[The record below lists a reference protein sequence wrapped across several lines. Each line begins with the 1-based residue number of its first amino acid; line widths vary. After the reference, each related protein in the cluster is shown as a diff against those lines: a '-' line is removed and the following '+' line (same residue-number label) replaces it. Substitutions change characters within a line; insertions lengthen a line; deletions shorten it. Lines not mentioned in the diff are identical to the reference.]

1 MRSVLFAIAYYAI
14 SITHVLAAA
23 VAALRPG
30 RGAVRKVINRYGK
43 RMVWAMRVFAGI
55 KLEVRGRERLPA
67 DGAFIIAPKHQS
79 WGDGFCSF
87 SQFDDVA
94 FVTGD
99 HLERFPLFKPILRK
113 LGAIVVD
120 NCGGPEAR
128 KAMSTAAAQAHAEGR
143 KILIYPEGH
152 LAPVGTRYRYRT
164 GVFYMSRDFEMVVVP
179 VATNLGCFWPQAKFW
194 KTPGTAII
202 EFLEPIP
209 TGLHRTEFL
218 TRLEQVIEDKTAEL
232 VAEALGTPVTPSV
245 LGVPDAERERAEAKA
260 KAKDEAEAA

>member
-30 RGAVRKVINRYGK
+30 RGAVRRVISRFGK

-55 KLEVRGRERLPA
+55 KLEVRGREPLPE
-67 DGAFIIAPKHQS
+67 GAFIIAPKHQS
-79 WGDGFCSF
+79 WGDGFCTF

-128 KAMSTAAAQAHAEGR
+128 KAMSPAAAEAHKEGR

-152 LAPVGTRYRYRT
+152 LAPVGVRYRYRT

-179 VATNLGCFWPQAKFW
+179 VATNLGLFWPQAKFW
-194 KTPGTAII
+194 KTPGTAVI
-202 EFLEPIP
+202 EFLAPIP
-209 TGLHRTEFL
+209 TGLHRTDFL
-218 TRLEQVIEDKTAEL
+218 ARLEQVIEDRTAEL
-232 VAEALGTPVTPSV
+232 VAEATWRPVTPSV
-245 LGVPDAERERAEAKA
+245 LEVPDSERQRAEERKA
-260 KAKDEAEAA
+260 ATAT

>member
-1 MRSVLFAIAYYAI
+1 VRSILFAIAYYAI

-30 RGAVRKVINRYGK
+30 RGAVRRVISRFGR

-55 KLEVRGRERLPA
+55 RLEVRGRENLPQ
-67 DGAFIIAPKHQS
+67 GAFIIAPKHQS
-79 WGDGFCSF
+79 WGDGFCAF

-128 KAMSTAAAQAHAEGR
+128 NALQAAASQAHKEGR

-152 LAPVGTRYRYRT
+152 LAPVGTRFRYRS
-164 GVFYMSRDFEMVVVP
+164 GVYYMSRDFEMPVVP

-194 KTPGTAII
+194 KKPGTAII
-202 EFLEPIP
+202 EFLPPIP
-209 TGLHRTEFL
+209 TGLKRTEFL
-218 TRLEQVIEDKTAEL
+218 TRLETAVEDRTAEL
-232 VAEALGTPVTPSV
+232 VAEATGQPVTPSV
-245 LGVPDAERERAEAKA
+245 LGVPDAERERAAAKA
-260 KAKDEAEAA
+260 KEAEAEPAE

>member
-1 MRSVLFAIAYYAI
+1 MRSLLFAIAYYWI

-23 VAALRPG
+23 VAALTPG
-30 RGAVRKVINRYGK
+30 RGAVRAVISRYSR

-55 KLEVRGRERLPA
+55 KLEVRGRERLPE
-67 DGAFIIAPKHQS
+67 GAFIIAPKHQS
-79 WGDGFCSF
+79 WGDGFCSH
-87 SQFDDVA
+87 SQFEDVA
-94 FVTGD
+94 IVTGN

-152 LAPVGTRYRYRT
+152 LAPVGVRYRYRT

-194 KTPGTAII
+194 KTPGTAVI
-202 EFLEPIP
+202 EFLDPIP
-209 TGLHRTEFL
+209 TGLPRTEFP
-218 TRLEQVIEDKTAEL
+218 TRLEQVIEDRTAEL
-232 VAEALGTPVTPSV
+232 VAEATGKPVTPSV
-245 LGVPDAERERAEAKA
+245 LEVPDSERERAEARA
-260 KAKDEAEAA
+260 KTRDEIEAA

>member
-14 SITHVLAAA
+14 AIPHVLAAA

-30 RGAVRKVINRYGK
+30 RGAVRRVISRFGK

-55 KLEVRGRERLPA
+55 KLEVRGREHLP

-79 WGDGFCSF
+79 WGDGFCAF

-128 KAMSTAAAQAHAEGR
+128 NALQTAAAQAHAEGR

-152 LAPVGTRYRYRT
+152 LAPIGTRYRYRS
-164 GVFYMSRDFEMVVVP
+164 GVYYMSRDFEMQVVP
-179 VATNLGCFWPQAKFW
+179 VATNLGCFWQQTSFW
-194 KTPGTAII
+194 KKPGPAVI
-202 EFLEPIP
+202 EFLPPIP
-209 TGLHRTEFL
+209 TGLKRTEFL
-218 TRLEQVIEDKTAEL
+218 TRLEKAVEDRTAEL
-232 VAEALGTPVTPSV
+232 VAEATGLPVTPSV
-245 LGVPDAERERAEAKA
+245 LGVPEAERERAEERAA
-260 KAKDEAEAA
+260 ARAAAED